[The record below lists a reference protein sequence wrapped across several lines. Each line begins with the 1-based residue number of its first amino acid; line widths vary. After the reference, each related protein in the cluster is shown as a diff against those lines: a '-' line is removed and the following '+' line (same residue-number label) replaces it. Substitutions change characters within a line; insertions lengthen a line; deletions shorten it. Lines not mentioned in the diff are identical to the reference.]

1 MESKNFIKVPAGFED
16 GNFCFRQLEFLPT
29 LEKQIQ
35 EKYPSFEMPALS
47 SSEAYNKLADV
58 ANKLGIQISKP
69 TDEQLLPHILDTLS
83 SHLIEPLCVE
93 PTFITDY
100 PAIMSPLAKS
110 SLSPETSQR
119 IARRAELFINGTEYA
134 NLYEEEN
141 DPYQQTK
148 NFLQQASYNDATS
161 KAVDL
166 DAPYEDLFQQLSPSQ
181 KYYIRVLELGLPPT
195 GGWGCGIDRLVMLFG
210 GASRIGDV
218 LPFGN
223 LRNVVAMGT

>member
-1 MESKNFIKVPAGFED
+1 LESKDHIKIPGGFDNNFS
-16 GNFCFRQLEFLPT
+16 FRRRDFLPT
-29 LEKQIQ
+29 LESQIR
-35 EKYPSFEMPALS
+35 EKIPSFKMPPLS
-47 SSEAYNKLADV
+47 LPEAYTQLADV
-58 ANKLGIQISKP
+58 ANKLEIHISNP
-69 TDEQLLPHILDTLS
+69 TDTQLLPHILDILA

-93 PTFITDY
+93 PTFITHY

-110 SLSPETSQR
+110 SLTSDSQR

-148 NFLQQASYNDATS
+148 NFLQQASFNDAT
-161 KAVDL
+161 AEPVNL
-166 DAPYEDLFQQLSPSQ
+166 DVPYDELFQQLSPSQ
-181 KYYIRVLELGLPPT
+181 KYYVRVLELGLPPT